1 MCAASAAFRARI
13 ILLGASNLTRGVSAA
28 IASAQRLLSSPLD
41 VYIAAGHGRSYG
53 MASRIL
59 VRELPSILESRLW
72 DALARQE
79 RLPTYS
85 LITDVGNDVM
95 YGVPPA
101 QIMQW
106 VETCMN
112 RLQAVSN
119 AVVCAGLPLARLE
132 RVRPL
137 QYLVARSVFFPTN
150 RFTLTDSIARAKDVH
165 AGLQALSTKH
175 RTHFVE
181 LPQNWYG
188 IDPIHIRRT
197 QFSEAWS
204 TILQPWKGDAASTW
218 QEETTTTAI
227 RRWLTIRTKSPD
239 RWRLLGMQRG
249 RAQPCAVL
257 QNGTR
262 ISLY

>member
-13 ILLGASNLTRGVSAA
+13 ILLGASNLTRGISAA
-28 IASAQRLLSSPLD
+28 IASAQRLLGSPLD

-53 MASRIL
+53 MTSRIL
-59 VRELPSILESRLW
+59 IRELPSILESRLW

-95 YGVPPA
+95 YGVTPA

-112 RLQAVSN
+112 RMLAISD
-119 AVVCAGLPLARLE
+119 AVVCAGLPLARIE
-132 RVRPL
+132 RLRPW

-150 RFTLTDSIARAKDVH
+150 RFTLTDAIARAKGVH

-181 LPQNWYG
+181 LPQHWYG
-188 IDPIHIRRT
+188 VDPIHIRWT
-197 QFSEAWS
+197 KFSEAWS
-204 TILQPWKGDAASTW
+204 TILQSWKGDAIPTW
-218 QEETTTTAI
+218 QEETTITAM
-227 RRWLTIRTKSPD
+227 RRWLAIRTKSPD
-239 RWRLLGMQRG
+239 RWRLLGMQRA

-257 QNGTR
+257 HNGTR
-262 ISLY
+262 VSLY